1 MNNIEELL
9 NTWGEHRTFAEL
21 PFKEDMK
28 YCTVTMDDKIS
39 EEKGLDKLINEARRK
54 VNNSIKK
61 IRKSI
66 DKSKEVTR

>member
-9 NTWGEHRTFAEL
+9 SRWDEHRTFEEL
-21 PFKEDMK
+21 PYRHLMSE
-28 YCTVTMDDKIS
+28 CTITMDDRVG
-39 EEKGLDKLINEARRK
+39 EEKGLDKLINNARRK

-66 DKSKEVTR
+66 NIER

>member
-9 NTWGEHRTFAEL
+9 NNWSETRTFTEL

-28 YCTVTMDDKIS
+28 YCTVTMDDKIG

-54 VNNSIKK
+54 VSEGIKK

-66 DKSKEVTR
+66 ELER

>member
-9 NTWGEHRTFAEL
+9 NRWDEHRIFTEL
-21 PFKEDMK
+21 PYREDMK
-28 YCTVTMDDKIS
+28 YCTVTMDDRVG
-39 EEKGLDKLINEARRK
+39 EEKGLDKLINNARRK

-66 DKSKEVTR
+66 NIER

>member
-9 NTWGEHRTFAEL
+9 NTWSEAKTFKEL
-21 PFKEDMK
+21 PYRHLMSE
-28 YCTVTMDDKIS
+28 CTVTVDDRVG
-39 EEKGLDKLINEARRK
+39 EEKGLDKLINNARRK